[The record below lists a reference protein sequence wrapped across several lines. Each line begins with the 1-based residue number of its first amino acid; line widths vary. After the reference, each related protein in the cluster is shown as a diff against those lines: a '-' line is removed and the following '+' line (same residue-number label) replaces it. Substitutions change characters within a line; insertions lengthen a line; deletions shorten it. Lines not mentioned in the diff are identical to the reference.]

1 MNRIFAVMKIIN
13 EYLERL
19 RDEHDFS
26 EGSQMGETMHVYG
39 TAYISAAIAH
49 ERGLDSEL
57 AFIIGLMHDIGR
69 IEGNPDGEN
78 HGRKGAELARK
89 ILAQT
94 GMFSMEEID
103 TIYLAVYNHSNKK
116 DEGSGYEEVIK
127 DADVV
132 ERIFSDKETY
142 KSSKKKRK
150 RQKASLEQLGLKL
163 YSKKS

>member
-19 RDEHDFS
+19 PDHDLS
-26 EGSQMGETMHVYG
+26 EGSQKGEMMHAYG
-39 TAYISAAIAH
+39 TAYISAAIAQ
-49 ERGLDSEL
+49 ERGLDPEL
-57 AFIIGLMHDIGR
+57 AFIIGLMHDAGR

-78 HGRKGAELARK
+78 HGSKGAEIADKVLAEM
-89 ILAQT
+89 
-94 GMFSMEEID
+94 GMFSKEEIE
-103 TIYLAVYNHSNKK
+103 TIFLAIYNHSNKK

-132 ERIFSDKETY
+132 ERIFLDKETY

-150 RQKASLEQLGLKL
+150 RLKASLEELGLKL
-163 YSKKS
+163 CNEKS